1 MPAKSPKVS
10 QSEARLLERL
20 GESLRDQRKKL
31 KLSSITTA
39 EAAGISRVTL
49 HRIERG
55 EPSVAAGAYAKV
67 VISLGLS
74 ISLVDTFGPKTEPKQ
89 KLKLPGRIRLD
100 KYPQLKKMAWQ
111 LKAGTMMTPKDVLD
125 LYERNS
131 RHIDPAKLNQ
141 KEKDLLE
148 AILKYFGRER
158 FLV

>member
-1 MPAKSPKVS
+1 MPAKAPKVS
-10 QSEARLLERL
+10 HSEARLLQNL

-31 KLSSITTA
+31 KLSTVTTA

-55 EPSVAAGAYAKV
+55 EPSVAASAYAKV

-74 ISLVDTFGPKTEPKQ
+74 ISLVDTFNPKTETK
-89 KLKLPGRIRLD
+89 KKIKLPKKIRLD
-100 KYPQLKKMAWQ
+100 VYPQLKKLAWQ

-131 RHIDPAKLNQ
+131 RHLDQSKLNQ
-141 KEKDLLE
+141 KERDLLE
-148 AILKYFGRER
+148 AILSFFGRER